1 MQTVEPTNEKNRKPP
16 NTTFLCPQNQDQKL
30 AKNYNNQVNTSKSKS
45 YSRKC
50 FKYNQINPILNK
62 YSSVA
67 IAEGLKQSGSTHN
80 ETKIKESAMKLQVSD
95 QGLTSTSSDVIST
108 KTYLQLK
115 SGDHVVTI
123 PLSNIAFCVSRQ
135 DIICTIGLSCQLT
148 SLILAFILT
157 ILGFKISGKI
167 VPIHDF
173 FPAYYCLEAALII
186 NSVVD
191 PIICVAFS
199 SDFRKALKDI
209 ILCKK
214 K

>member
-30 AKNYNNQVNTSKSKS
+30 VKNYNNQVNTSKSKS

-108 KTYLQLK
+108 KTYLQPK
-115 SGDHVVTI
+115 
-123 PLSNIAFCVSRQ
+123 
-135 DIICTIGLSCQLT
+135 
-148 SLILAFILT
+148 
-157 ILGFKISGKI
+157 
-167 VPIHDF
+167 
-173 FPAYYCLEAALII
+173 
-186 NSVVD
+186 
-191 PIICVAFS
+191 
-199 SDFRKALKDI
+199 
-209 ILCKK
+209 
-214 K
+214 